1 MGSTPIISI
10 VGKSDSGKTSFMEE
24 LIPRLKEE
32 GIRVATIKHD
42 VHGFTMDRPG
52 KDTYRHKES
61 GAGMVIISSPKRI
74 GLIRDVEEE
83 YSLDRLQEL
92 YGEGFDLILT
102 EGYKREDKPKIEV
115 YRPAKHKERL
125 CTPGL
130 DTVLMTITN
139 QETEEGE
146 AFFDHALLK
155 DVVITIIDFLK
166 RGGRV

>member
-1 MGSTPIISI
+1 MGSIPIISI
-10 VGKSDSGKTSFMEE
+10 VGKSDSGKTSFIEE

-74 GLIRDVEEE
+74 ALIRDVEEE
-83 YSLDRLQEL
+83 YSLVRLQEL

-102 EGYKREDKPKIEV
+102 EGYKKEDRTKIEV
-115 YRPAKHKERL
+115 HRPAKHKERL

-130 DTVLMTITN
+130 DRVLMTITN
-139 QETEEGE
+139 KENEDGE
-146 AFFDHALLK
+146 ASFDPGLLRE
-155 DVVITIIDFLK
+155 VLITILDFLK